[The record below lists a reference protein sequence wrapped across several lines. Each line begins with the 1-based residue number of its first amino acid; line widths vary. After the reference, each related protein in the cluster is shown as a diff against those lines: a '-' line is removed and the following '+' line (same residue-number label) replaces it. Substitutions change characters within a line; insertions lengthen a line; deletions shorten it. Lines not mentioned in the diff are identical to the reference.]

1 MTQTGIS
8 PWKDRFKASSIHLGI
23 SLLIAALAALLVFGL
38 WYPYPYREASG
49 GRALF
54 LLVVTVDVILGPL
67 VTFTVFNR
75 TKPKAELVRD
85 LSIVGLVQLVALSYG
100 LWSVCA
106 ARPVH
111 LVFEFDRFRAV
122 HGVEV
127 PDDLLGKVPA
137 GIRAMPLTG
146 PTILAVRAF
155 RDVNE
160 ESTATI
166 QALSGLPLSARP
178 DLWEPYAQARQRVL
192 AAAKPLSALRQRF
205 PGKTA
210 EIDAAVAASGRP
222 ADKLMY
228 LPMVARQSFWTVLVD
243 AESAAVCGYLPL
255 DSF

>member
-8 PWKDRFKASSIHLGI
+8 PWQDRLKASSIHLSI
-23 SLLIAALAALLVFGL
+23 SLLIAALAAVLVFGL

-49 GRALF
+49 GRTLF

-75 TKPKAELVRD
+75 AKPRTELVRD
-85 LSIVGLVQLVALSYG
+85 LAIVGLVQLAALSYG
-100 LWSVCA
+100 LWSVCV

-127 PDDLLGKVPA
+127 PDDLLGKVPD

-146 PTILAVRAF
+146 PTVLAVRAF
-155 RDVNE
+155 HDVNE

-192 AAAKPLSALRQRF
+192 AAAKPLSTLRQRF

-210 EIDAAVAASGRP
+210 DIDAAVAASGRP
-222 ADKLMY
+222 ADQLRY

>member
-1 MTQTGIS
+1 MTQTGINL
-8 PWKDRFKASSIHLGI
+8 WKDRLKASSIHLGI
-23 SLLIAALAALLVFGL
+23 SLLIAALAAVLVFGL

-49 GRALF
+49 GRTLF

-67 VTFTVFNR
+67 VTFAVFNR
-75 TKPKAELVRD
+75 AKPRTELVRD
-85 LSIVGLVQLVALSYG
+85 LAIVGLVQLAALSYG
-100 LWSVCA
+100 LWSVCV

-127 PDDLLGKVPA
+127 PDDLLSKAPV
-137 GIRAMPLTG
+137 GIRVMPLTG
-146 PTILAVRAF
+146 PTVLAVRAF
-155 RDVNE
+155 HDVNE

-205 PGKTA
+205 PGRVA
-210 EIDAAVAASGRP
+210 DIDAAAAATGRP
-222 ADKLMY
+222 VDRLMY

>member
-1 MTQTGIS
+1 MTQTGINL
-8 PWKDRFKASSIHLGI
+8 WKDRLKASSIHLGI
-23 SLLIAALAALLVFGL
+23 SLLIAALAAVLVFGL

-49 GRALF
+49 GRTLF

-67 VTFTVFNR
+67 VTFAVFNR
-75 TKPKAELVRD
+75 AKPRTELVRD
-85 LSIVGLVQLVALSYG
+85 LAIVGLVQLAALSYG
-100 LWSVCA
+100 LWSVCV

-127 PDDLLGKVPA
+127 PDDLLGKVPD

-146 PTILAVRAF
+146 PTVLAVRAF

-178 DLWEPYAQARQRVL
+178 DLWEPYAQAQQRVL
-192 AAAKPLSALRQRF
+192 AVAKPLSALRQRF

-210 EIDAAVAASGRP
+210 EIDAAVAASGRR
-222 ADKLMY
+222 ADQLMY